1 MNLLFK
7 FIPFTTVETGG
18 IIGTFLSDATNG
30 PLLLDDGVELD
41 CFRIDNLSIFCW
53 NKRSYW
59 YDVTGL

>member
-41 CFRIDNLSIFCW
+41 CFRIDNLSIFC
-53 NKRSYW
+53 
-59 YDVTGL
+59 